1 VRSAA
6 AVEATGAGRRGL
18 RTFGTLG
25 LAVTMTTAVVG
36 GTLAALAAGPAPVA
50 GAATTVPNPDPSLIT
65 RWAPCQPGA
74 GVTELVDYGP
84 LGNGKVDVGCAPTA
98 AAQADGFQALDH
110 AGFTHATRPST
121 PGFLTTITGCPGT
134 SCPVVGTI
142 PSGAYWSYW
151 VAKAPGDAWGYSEYG
166 GAAPETNGTAYPFQ
180 AWAFGNS
187 TEPRAPVMNS
197 TGPVAARP
205 APEPT
210 AGQAL
215 ALAEGWVTTVFS
227 HLAAQCVAHQSTC
240 SSEQYANLDDYVEAL
255 TAAGVPTDQIDRTVL
270 ALLRSGQAENAMA
283 TEAPTFISLGGLT
296 TENGAAPLLS
306 ALTSLHT
313 SSDTTE
319 IDTLAARIQETLQP
333 TGRYPGSVRLAPT
346 TNEPTTNYPTP
357 TTPTTPTKPVV
368 ATAVQAPVVNALLAA
383 GVAVPVT
390 AVDAVISYTVGPL
403 ATTATKGTTSGVKRL
418 SQQLVALVAI
428 LDATPAKITGGGV
441 TPGEVGSK
449 IAADASALA
458 AAQKAD
464 GGFNGGYAG
473 GGPSEKVET
482 AYLTGFATQG
492 LAAAAQATGTATTSA
507 AARAGSRWL
516 ASMQLTAAAVGI
528 GGGSTNLGF
537 VATDPDFFTAN
548 AANGLGYDPAT
559 LDYSGSSTH
568 SASGLLT
575 NTLWDID
582 HAMDDWSLAPYA
594 DATIATPAVT
604 TGTTTA
610 TVRATVTAGTSPQTV
625 SVRYGTT
632 PTLTSSTT
640 AGAVAVSATGTEAAT
655 VTVSGLSA
663 NTTYY
668 YRVVATAPVKPGS
681 PDTVTTKTTIGSF
694 TTAFDVTSG
703 ATADLTA
710 AVGYLTSPANLA
722 NSTHYDPFGPTFP
735 TVGLTIDGALGLAAA
750 KTADPTLAMVTTWVA
765 HNADSWTGIATPTF
779 PPSGGALGKEA
790 LLAEVVGQDPHDFG
804 GHDLI
809 AAIDRTVCPAAG
821 ATCVAAGNYTDSS
834 SVFDQALGVLAQL
847 RAGDTTNAASSVA
860 YLESLQKPDGA
871 WSGTIP
877 ASTTTT
883 VDSTAMAV
891 MALDLT
897 PSATAQ
903 LAVQSGLEWIFTQQ
917 QGDGGFTGA
926 SGISTNSTALAV
938 MALGTST
945 SYATQIAAA
954 QSFLAAE
961 QNPDGGFTAAV
972 GTATGSNLRA
982 STQAVDGAVGTS
994 FGTLSDPLTGP
1005 TPPAPPTGSTTANGG
1020 SSSTP
1025 TGTATAAL
1033 PPTTTGAPSPVA
1045 ASGTGTGALTV
1056 AKYAGNPTTGAVS
1069 GGTGVYYDVKVA
1081 TASAFSSVT
1090 VTACTLGPGGQSL
1103 TWWNGTA
1110 WAPFSEQAYATTTG
1124 CVTATVSATT
1134 SPTPAQLTGTPV
1146 APSSNPISSSAPAP
1160 PSNPTPPSSPT
1171 PAPTPTSPATPST
1184 TGGYWEVASDGGLFA
1199 FGDAAFYG
1207 SMGGQP
1213 LNQPIVGIAATPDG
1227 QGYWEVASDGGLF
1240 AFGDAVFYGSMG
1252 GKPLNKPVVGLA
1264 ATPDGHGYWEVASD
1278 GGLFAFGDAAFY
1290 GSMGG
1295 QPLNQPIVGVAATP
1309 DGHGYW
1315 EVASDGGLFALGD
1328 AAFYGSMGGQPLDQ
1342 PIVGL
1347 ASTSDGHGYWE
1358 VASDGGLFAFGD
1370 AAFYGSM
1377 GSQHLSQPIVGIAPT
1392 PDGQG
1397 YWEVASD
1404 GGLFAFGDAPFD
1416 GSMGSKPLNEPI
1428 IGMAAS

>member
-1 VRSAA
+1 MRRVAVTKMAIGERRRGVRSLGTVGLATTMLV
-6 AVEATGAGRRGL
+6 AVLA
-18 RTFGTLG
+18 GTLG
-25 LAVTMTTAVVG
+25 
-36 GTLAALAAGPAPVA
+36 ALSVGPASVA
-50 GAATTVPNPDPSLIT
+50 GATTTTVPNPDPALIT
-65 RWAPCQPGA
+65 QWHPCQPGA
-74 GVTELVDYGP
+74 GVTEFVDFGP
-84 LGNGKVDVGCAPTA
+84 LDSGKVDVGCASTA
-98 AAQADGFQALDH
+98 AAQTNGFKALTD
-110 AGFTHATRPST
+110 AGFVHATRPST
-121 PGFLTTITGCPGT
+121 PGFLTTITGCPGST
-134 SCPVVGTI
+134 CPVVGTI

-151 VAKAPGDAWGYSEYG
+151 LAKAPGDAWGYSGYG
-166 GAAPETNGTAYPFQ
+166 GAAPQTNGTAYPFQ
-180 AWAFGNS
+180 AWAFGSS
-187 TEPRAPVMNS
+187 TLPRVPVMDS
-197 TGPVAARP
+197 AGPVAATP
-205 APEPT
+205 SPEPT
-210 AGQAL
+210 SDGAL
-215 ALAEGWVTTVFS
+215 ALAESWVATVFS
-227 HLAAQCVAHQSTC
+227 HLAAQCITHQSTC

-255 TAAGVPTDQIDRTVL
+255 TAAGVPTDQIDPTVL
-270 ALLRSGQAENAMA
+270 TLLRSSQVENAMA
-283 TEAPTFISLGGLT
+283 TQAPTFISLGGLT

-333 TGRYPGSVRLAPT
+333 TGRYPGSVRLTPT

-390 AVDAVISYTVGPL
+390 AVDAVISYIVGPL

-428 LDATPAKITGGGV
+428 LDATPAKITGGAV
-441 TPGEVGSK
+441 TPGEVRSK

-458 AAQKAD
+458 TAQKAD
-464 GGFNGGYAG
+464 GGFDGGYAG
-473 GGPSEKVET
+473 GGVSEKVET
-482 AYLTGFATQG
+482 AYVTGFAAQG
-492 LAAAAQATGTATTSA
+492 LAAAAQATGTATASA
-507 AARAGSRWL
+507 AARAAARWL
-516 ASMQLTAAAVGI
+516 ASMQLTADAVGI
-528 GGGSTNLGF
+528 GDGSTNLGF
-537 VATDPDFFTAN
+537 VATDPDFFTAD

-559 LDYSGSSTH
+559 LDYFESSTH
-568 SASGLLT
+568 SASGLLS

-582 HAMDDWSLAPYA
+582 HAMLDWSLAPYA
-594 DATIATPAVT
+594 DATIAAPSATA
-604 TGTTTA
+604 TTA
-610 TVRATVTAGTSPQTV
+610 TATVSASVTAGTDPQTV
-625 SVRYGTT
+625 AVTYGTT
-632 PTLTSSTT
+632 PTLAGSTSTVGS
-640 AGAVAVSATGTEAAT
+640 VAVPATTTKATT
-655 VTVSGLSA
+655 VTLTGLSA
-663 NTTYY
+663 AKTYY
-668 YRVVATAPVKPGS
+668 YRVVSTSPFKPGS
-681 PDTVTTKTTIGSF
+681 VDTVTVTSTIESF
-694 TTAFDVTSG
+694 TTPFDVASG
-703 ATADLTA
+703 ATADLTT
-710 AVGYLTSPANLA
+710 AVGYLTNPANLV

-750 KTADPTLAMVTTWVA
+750 KTADPTLAMITTWVA
-765 HNADSWTGIATPTF
+765 HNADSWTGIETSTF

-790 LLAEVVGQDPHDFG
+790 LLAEVVGQDPHNFG

-809 AAIDRTVCPAAG
+809 AAIDQAVCTG
-821 ATCVAAGNYTDSS
+821 VSATCVAAGNYTDSS
-834 SVFDQALGVLAQL
+834 SVFDQTLGVLAQL
-847 RAGDTTNAASSVA
+847 RAGDTTNAASPVA
-860 YLESLQKPDGA
+860 YLESLQKGNGA
-871 WSGTIP
+871 WPGAIP

-897 PSATAQ
+897 SSTTAQ
-903 LAVQSGLEWIFTQQ
+903 LAVQSGLDWIVTQQ

-945 SYATQIAAA
+945 FYATQIAAA
-954 QSFLAAE
+954 QTFLAAE
-961 QNPDGGFTAAV
+961 QNPDGGFTTAV
-972 GTATGSNLRA
+972 GTATGSNLRG
-982 STQAVDGAVGTS
+982 STQAVNGLAGAS

-1033 PPTTTGAPSPVA
+1033 PPATTGALSPVA
-1045 ASGTGTGALTV
+1045 ASGTGQGALTV
-1056 AKYAGNPTTGAVS
+1056 AKYAGNPVSAAVS
-1069 GGTGVYYDVKVA
+1069 GGTGVYYDVDLA
-1081 TASAFSSVT
+1081 AGSTFSSVAIT
-1090 VTACTLGPGGQSL
+1090 VCTLAAAGQSL

-1146 APSSNPISSSAPAP
+1146 APSSNPISSPAPAP
-1160 PSNPTPPSSPT
+1160 PSNPTSPSSPT

-1184 TGGYWEVASDGGLFA
+1184 TSGYWEVASDGGLFA
-1199 FGDAAFYG
+1199 FGDASFYG

-1213 LNQPIVGIAATPDG
+1213 LNQPI
-1227 QGYWEVASDGGLF
+1227 
-1240 AFGDAVFYGSMG
+1240 
-1252 GKPLNKPVVGLA
+1252 VGLA

-1295 QPLNQPIVGVAATP
+1295 QPLNQPIVGLAATP
-1309 DGHGYW
+1309 
-1315 EVASDGGLFALGD
+1315 
-1328 AAFYGSMGGQPLDQ
+1328 
-1342 PIVGL
+1342 
-1347 ASTSDGHGYWE
+1347 DGHGYWE

-1377 GSQHLSQPIVGIAPT
+1377 GSQPLNQPIVGLAAT
-1392 PDGQG
+1392 PDGHG

-1404 GGLFAFGDAPFD
+1404 GGLFAFGDAAFY
-1416 GSMGSKPLNEPI
+1416 GSMGGQPLNQADRRTRGHPRRPRLL
-1428 IGMAAS
+1428 GGGQ